1 VKHTANAP
9 HRHFEG
15 IGRNL
20 GERGFEP
27 LSVGRRAN
35 VNRNR
40 AVALKHQPGVL
51 ARAGGAAFEI
61 TPDRRAV

>member
-1 VKHTANAP
+1 MRPIGISRA
-9 HRHFEG
+9 

-27 LSVGRRAN
+27 RPSVGRRAN